1 MQVRSARAAAAA
13 KEARGRRSI
22 RVGRPSYQLLRRSSE
37 GYSDRALTITN
48 VQHND
53 SASRRSST
61 SMNFSHPTNTPSN
74 LQSSNTLTNSLHNW
88 FLSSL
93 NADSTSA
100 VVMTSSGAPMNPLPL
115 SLPTDLRERFELL
128 LNQIQNQK
136 ELLKEQESMLE
147 SIFIHQMELQGK
159 NFSSNSNISDEQ
171 TAEHKDS
178 PLV

>member
-100 VVMTSSGAPMNPLPL
+100 VVMTS
-115 SLPTDLRERFELL
+115 LPTDLRERFELL